1 MVVTLERDRAVVRAR
16 APGPAR
22 TRRGRVPW
30 TFLAVLAATVL
41 ATLGLLGM
49 SSSASDS
56 ASAADEGGTR
66 SMAVGLLSPSAAS
79 ASPAGT
85 QRPDPATG
93 VSAPATSPDTD
104 PNPAGGSDLDPSP
117 DGKALVTLALLVLV
131 LFGVGGGRRTA
142 DDSLSGADAGGVEH
156 VPKAD
161 TLGQLCLD
169 ALAPGSPRI
178 RPSSPPGLDR
188 RRGGPAPIRYLD
200 RAASCRA
207 VFSRVRAQVGDEAG
221 GRATTNADRETAYA
235 GASPDDLPRAV
246 SRSRSQ
252 MA

>member
-1 MVVTLERDRAVVRAR
+1 VRAR

-30 TFLAVLAATVL
+30 TFLAVLAAIVL

-49 SSSASDS
+49 SSSASDT

-161 TLGQLCLD
+161 TLGQLCRD
-169 ALAPGSPRI
+169 ALAPGSPA
-178 RPSSPPGLDR
+178 SVR
-188 RRGGPAPIRYLD
+188 RARLVSTG
-200 RAASCRA
+200 
-207 VFSRVRAQVGDEAG
+207 VEAG
-221 GRATTNADRETAYA
+221 WRRSDTSTVR
-235 GASPDDLPRAV
+235 PRAV
-246 SRSRSQ
+246 RSSRASAPRWATRPVDARPPTPTGRPLMQAPPQMTSPGRSPGR
-252 MA
+252 AHRWPRGRLA